1 MHKKNAKSQGE
12 IQCANQHPKVPIGTL
27 ALSKCRLVLS
37 PVMVKLSSF
46 MFLGMLLVYFGS
58 IFHSKKWLCNEIS
71 QKFILVVKLG
81 HLAIP
86 HSFFKKKKSTSSSFK
101 KKKRKLTKSK
111 IFKIMH
117 SFSKLGT
124 FGHALSPF
132 QKKNQINHLFSR
144 RNLFF

>member
-1 MHKKNAKSQGE
+1 M
-12 IQCANQHPKVPIGTL
+12 
-27 ALSKCRLVLS
+27 ALSPIIIELS
-37 PVMVKLSSF
+37 YFV
-46 MFLGMLLVYFGS
+46 FLGKFLVRFLVHFGS

-132 QKKNQINHLFSR
+132 QKKKPNQSSLFQKKSIFLKKSPCINFQTTGIRLC
-144 RNLFF
+144 LI